1 MSKKKKKNQARPEA
15 SPSASADE
23 TKKVSADEEEAGEDT
38 KEAGS
43 EAAEASHEHEHEGDG
58 HAADAHG
65 HDVHD
70 PVEDDHPNN
79 ALITVVTIISCLS
92 VVGMVIGVR
101 ELFVWWGEAELKE
114 KVLAHQSSELRALRT
129 SEQQKLTHYQWASQK
144 DGVVRI
150 PVDRA
155 VELTVASYRN
165 PPPVP
170 PPAPELAPKPEE
182 KKGEDVKDDKGAEK
196 KDDKGGDK
204 KDEKK
209 DNKREDKPKERNQ

>member
-1 MSKKKKKNQARPEA
+1 MRTFSQQTKNA
-15 SPSASADE
+15 SLVGA
-23 TKKVSADEEEAGEDT
+23 T
-38 KEAGS
+38 
-43 EAAEASHEHEHEGDG
+43 
-58 HAADAHG
+58 
-65 HDVHD
+65 
-70 PVEDDHPNN
+70 
-79 ALITVVTIISCLS
+79 TVVCLALSCS
-92 VVGMVIGVR
+92 G
-101 ELFVWWGEAELKE
+101 
-114 KVLAHQSSELRALRT
+114 
-129 SEQQKLTHYQWASQK
+129 
-144 DGVVRI
+144 DVRI